1 MPGWPPRPSRSPRR
15 SPDPLAAC
23 CLLPAARCPLPAA
36 RNVGRNAPYGRG
48 VVFGSLPGP
57 TAGYLGARSCR
68 SEVVAVER
76 SSWGRG
82 MRAIVVGAGVG
93 GLAATLSLRRAGHE
107 VTLVE
112 QAARFTEIGAGIQLA
127 PNATRLLRR
136 LGLLDAVAAQAAR
149 PSHVS
154 FRTWSDGAEIC
165 RYALGRAAEDA
176 FGAPYLLL
184 HRADLHQA
192 LAAAVPPSS
201 VRLNTVVVGI
211 DQDEESARVT
221 TASGERL
228 RARTWSWPPTG
239 YGRRPAGGCSARTRR
254 SSRRTIAYRA
264 LLPAD
269 EVADLGLPDLG
280 LWLGPGRHFVHYW
293 VRRGELLN
301 VVAVFTAEAE
311 AHAATESWTA
321 RAEPGEQL
329 REFDGWD
336 SRVLERPR
344 TRRADVPLRHP
355 YAGAARAVERRPG
368 DPAGRQRP
376 RDGAVPGPGRGSGD
390 HGRGRTRR
398 RPHGCDPGRGPRRAR
413 PVRTPA
419 PGHRHAACRPPP
431 RGRATTST
439 CRTVPRPRH
448 GTPACR
454 RTRTSTSSCP
464 RRRDGR
470 WTSLTT
476 DVLEE
481 RAPSRG

>member
-1 MPGWPPRPSRSPRR
+1 
-15 SPDPLAAC
+15 
-23 CLLPAARCPLPAA
+23 
-36 RNVGRNAPYGRG
+36 
-48 VVFGSLPGP
+48 
-57 TAGYLGARSCR
+57 
-68 SEVVAVER
+68 
-76 SSWGRG
+76 
-82 MRAIVVGAGVG
+82 MRAVVVGAGIG

-165 RYALGRAAEDA
+165 RYALGCEVEDA

-211 DQDEESARVT
+211 DQDDGSASVT

-228 RARTWSWPPTG
+228 RADLVVAADGIRSAARQWLFGADEAVFSRTV
-239 YGRRPAGGCSARTRR
+239 
-254 SSRRTIAYRA
+254 AYRA

-269 EVADLGLPDLG
+269 EVADLDLPDLG
-280 LWLGPGRHFVHYW
+280 IWLGPGRHFVHYW

-301 VVAVFTAEAE
+301 VVAVVAVVTAEADT
-311 AHAATESWTA
+311 AATTDSWTA

-336 SRVLERPR
+336 SRVLDVLERAGQVFR
-344 TRRADVPLRHP
+344 YGIHTRVPLARWNIGRVTLLGDSAHAMVPFQAQGAAQAIMDAAVLGDVLTGATPADVPDALDR
-355 YAGAARAVERRPG
+355 YVRRRLATATTMQANSARAGDDFHLPDGPEAQARNARMSAYAAEHVFLPQATGWAVDVLDDRRP
-368 DPAGRQRP
+368 
-376 RDGAVPGPGRGSGD
+376 
-390 HGRGRTRR
+390 
-398 RPHGCDPGRGPRRAR
+398 
-413 PVRTPA
+413 
-419 PGHRHAACRPPP
+419 
-431 RGRATTST
+431 
-439 CRTVPRPRH
+439 
-448 GTPACR
+448 
-454 RTRTSTSSCP
+454 
-464 RRRDGR
+464 
-470 WTSLTT
+470 
-476 DVLEE
+476 
-481 RAPSRG
+481 